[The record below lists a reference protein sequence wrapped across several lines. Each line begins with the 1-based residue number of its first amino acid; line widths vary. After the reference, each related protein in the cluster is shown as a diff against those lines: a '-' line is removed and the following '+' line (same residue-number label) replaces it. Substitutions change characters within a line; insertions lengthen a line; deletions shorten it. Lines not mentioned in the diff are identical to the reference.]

1 MVKGLTKR
9 AYLGMKLHTIMSKR
23 GSNLLSAQKWGSWM
37 LNTSSIW
44 FTCEIRTE
52 NKHWIWPVY
61 LLWVH
66 LKGKFTCYKKIV
78 FKNISSHSPFG
89 KQYGHSFPNQ
99 LGFSALIFRQ
109 NLSIEGLHCRHKRKL
124 VKFKI
129 YVFCDSG
136 QLTSEVIDCQ

>member
-1 MVKGLTKR
+1 MNITSVF
-9 AYLGMKLHTIMSKR
+9 IMSSLKR
-23 GSNLLSAQKWGSWM
+23 QIYMLQKNS
-37 LNTSSIW
+37 
-44 FTCEIRTE
+44 
-52 NKHWIWPVY
+52 
-61 LLWVH
+61 
-66 LKGKFTCYKKIV
+66 

-136 QLTSEVIDCQ
+136 QLTSKVIDCQ